1 MNQILKLREERANTW
16 EMAKAFLESHRDK
29 DGMVS
34 AEDSAVY
41 DRMEE
46 KVVALGKEIERLERQ
61 RNIDDDLNKTID
73 TALKGNPGAGLM
85 KPDEKKGR
93 ASDAYT
99 KAFWQAFRGKGN
111 IQEVKDTLTIGSDPE
126 GGYLVP
132 DEYEHTLVEALL
144 EENFFRGL
152 AHTIRTSSGDHTIP
166 VVASHGEAAWM
177 EEGSAYPESD
187 DTFSQVNLGAH
198 KLGTAIRVSEE
209 LMNDSVFDLESYI
222 TQEFARRIGT
232 KEEEAFLVG
241 DGNHKPLGVF
251 QGAEVGVTA
260 AKTAITFDDMMDLYH
275 SLRTP
280 YRRNASWILNDSTVK
295 AIRKLKDNNGNYI
308 WQPSVQMGQ
317 PDRIL
322 SLPYR
327 TSSFVPELA
336 AGNKVIALGDY
347 SYYWIA
353 DRQGRKFKR
362 LSELYAANGQIGF
375 LASERVDGRLI
386 LPETVKVL
394 EIQAGRGGDGIGDS
408 GRSKSLSAD

>member
-73 TALKGNPGAGLM
+73 KALKGNPGAGLM
-85 KPDEKKGR
+85 KPAEKKGR

-111 IQEVKDTLTIGSDPE
+111 MQEIKDTLTIGSDPE

-132 DEYEHTLVEALL
+132 DEYEHTLVAALL

-260 AKTAITFDDMMDLYH
+260 AKTTITFDDMMDLYH

-308 WQPSVQMGQ
+308 WQPSVQVGQ

-336 AGNKVIALGDY
+336 VGNKVIALGDY

-394 EIQAGRGGDGIGDS
+394 EIQAG
-408 GRSKSLSAD
+408 

>member
-61 RNIDDDLNKTID
+61 RNIDDEMNKTID
-73 TALKGNPGAGLM
+73 TALKGNPGAGLI

-132 DEYEHTLVEALL
+132 DEYEHTLVVALQ

-308 WQPSVQMGQ
+308 WQPSVQVGQ

-336 AGNKVIALGDY
+336 AGNKAIALGDY

-353 DRQGRKFKR
+353 DRQGRKCKR

-386 LPETVKVL
+386 LPETVKVWA
-394 EIQAGRGGDGIGDS
+394 IQAG
-408 GRSKSLSAD
+408 

>member
-61 RNIDDDLNKTID
+61 RNIDDEMNKTID
-73 TALKGNPGAGLM
+73 TALKGNPGAGLI

-132 DEYEHTLVEALL
+132 DEYEHTLVAALQ

-308 WQPSVQMGQ
+308 WQPSVQVGQ

-394 EIQAGRGGDGIGDS
+394 AIQTG
-408 GRSKSLSAD
+408 

>member
-61 RNIDDDLNKTID
+61 RNIDDEMNKTID
-73 TALKGNPGAGLM
+73 TALKGNPGAGLI

-132 DEYEHTLVEALL
+132 DEYEHTLVAALQ

-308 WQPSVQMGQ
+308 WQPSVQVGQ

-394 EIQAGRGGDGIGDS
+394 EIQAG
-408 GRSKSLSAD
+408 

>member
-85 KPDEKKGR
+85 KPGEKKGR

-386 LPETVKVL
+386 LPETVKAL
-394 EIQAGRGGDGIGDS
+394 EIQAG
-408 GRSKSLSAD
+408 

>member
-394 EIQAGRGGDGIGDS
+394 EIQAG
-408 GRSKSLSAD
+408 

>member
-41 DRMEE
+41 DRIEE

-132 DEYEHTLVEALL
+132 DEYEHTLVAALQ

-251 QGAEVGVTA
+251 QGAEVGVTE

-308 WQPSVQMGQ
+308 WQPSVQVGQ

-394 EIQAGRGGDGIGDS
+394 AIQAG
-408 GRSKSLSAD
+408 

>member
-1 MNQILKLREERANTW
+1 MNQILKLREDRANTW

-61 RNIDDDLNKTID
+61 RNIDDEMNKTID
-73 TALKGNPGAGLM
+73 TALKGNPGAGLI

-132 DEYEHTLVEALL
+132 DEYEHTLVAALQ

-308 WQPSVQMGQ
+308 WQPSVQVGQ

-394 EIQAGRGGDGIGDS
+394 AIQAG
-408 GRSKSLSAD
+408 

>member
-61 RNIDDDLNKTID
+61 RNIDDEMNKTID
-73 TALKGNPGAGLM
+73 TALKGNPGAGLI

-132 DEYEHTLVEALL
+132 DEYEHTLVAALQ

-209 LMNDSVFDLESYI
+209 LMNDSVFVLESYI

-308 WQPSVQMGQ
+308 WQPSVQVGQ

-394 EIQAGRGGDGIGDS
+394 AIQAG
-408 GRSKSLSAD
+408 

>member
-375 LASERVDGRLI
+375 LASEREDGRLI

-394 EIQAGRGGDGIGDS
+394 EIQAG
-408 GRSKSLSAD
+408 